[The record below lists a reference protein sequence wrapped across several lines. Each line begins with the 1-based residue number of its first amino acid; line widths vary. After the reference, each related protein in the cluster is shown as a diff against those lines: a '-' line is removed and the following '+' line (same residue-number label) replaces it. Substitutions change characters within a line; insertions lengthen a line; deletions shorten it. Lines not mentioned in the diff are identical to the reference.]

1 MKYMKALMG
10 SNRNNEIKANQKE
23 AMNSPISGLNEK
35 IIYSNSN
42 TMNSNNPNE
51 LVRRLLSGVTTDELR
66 RLVKIRE
73 ETRRPIPA
81 PRRKQREAGRPIPT
95 PRRMCPWIG
104 KIWENR
110 KMVVLY

>member
-42 TMNSNNPNE
+42 MNSNNPNE

-73 ETRRPIPA
+73 ETRH
-81 PRRKQREAGRPIPT
+81 PIPT

-104 KIWENR
+104 KIWESQ